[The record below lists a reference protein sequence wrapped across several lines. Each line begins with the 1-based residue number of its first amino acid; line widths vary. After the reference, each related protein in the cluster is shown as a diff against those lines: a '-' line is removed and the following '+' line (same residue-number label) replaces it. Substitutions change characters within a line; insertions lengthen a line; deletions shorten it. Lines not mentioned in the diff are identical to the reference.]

1 MMKNAVLCLC
11 LLGTAGASR
20 RIRKAIEIPKN
31 ENWQPS
37 TGLLI
42 EEFEKDFRMLQLSMS
57 MPTGTPPVAPPVT
70 SPIAPPVVAPTEPP
84 IFAPTDAPV
93 VAPTDAPVV
102 APTDAPV
109 VAPTD
114 APVVAPTEAPVVAP
128 TDAPVVAPTDAP
140 VVAPTDA
147 PVVAPTDAPVV
158 APTDAPVVAPTD
170 APVVA
175 PTDAPAVAPTDA
187 PAVAPT
193 DAPAVAPTEA
203 PVVAPTDAPVVAPT
217 EVPALPPNR
226 ISFVPTEAPIE
237 TGTPGP
243 VTPSPTPTDDNRN
256 QQILVKCGITALE
269 RSRDILSVLTLVSEP
284 VNLIT
289 PGAPQFSA
297 RDWVDNQ
304 DAAIICASNSER
316 IEQRY
321 RAGLLYYALGG
332 DMWTNCRA
340 EKDAGFGD
348 LCLEEEQGD
357 ARKRQRRRHLQE
369 TEAVRFLD
377 ERNECEWFGMTC
389 GDDYDPES
397 GNNDDA
403 YFALQTIDLSANN
416 LEGPLFEELFG
427 FLELEGLFMD
437 GNLKI
442 SGSIPEAIGQLT
454 KLRDLDLDDNALTG
468 SLPNALYGITS
479 LRAID
484 LNDNNLVGELSD
496 AIGSLQNLE
505 VLQLEYNMFSGPLP
519 TDGLLSL
526 LRLGT
531 CNRLGVGSVAL
542 NHIH

>member
-11 LLGTAGASR
+11 LLGTAGASH

-31 ENWQPS
+31 EDWQPS

-42 EEFEKDFRMLQLSMS
+42 EEFDNDFRVLQLSMS
-57 MPTGTPPVAPPVT
+57 MPTGTPPVTPPT
-70 SPIAPPVVAPTEPP
+70 APPVVAPTEAP
-84 IFAPTDAPV
+84 IVVPTDAPV
-93 VAPTDAPVV
+93 VAPVVAPTEAPVV
-102 APTDAPV
+102 APTVAPV

-128 TDAPVVAPTDAP
+128 TDAPVVAPT
-140 VVAPTDA
+140 
-147 PVVAPTDAPVV
+147 
-158 APTDAPVVAPTD
+158 
-170 APVVA
+170 
-175 PTDAPAVAPTDA
+175 
-187 PAVAPT
+187 
-193 DAPAVAPTEA
+193 EA

-217 EVPALPPNR
+217 EAPVVAPTEAPVLPPNR

-237 TGTPGP
+237 SGTPGP

-256 QQILVKCGITALE
+256 LQILAKCGITALE

-304 DAAIICASNSER
+304 DEAIICASNFER

-321 RAGLLYYALGG
+321 RAGLLYYAMGG
-332 DMWTNCRA
+332 NMWNNCRA
-340 EKDAGFGD
+340 EEDAEFGD
-348 LCLEEEQGD
+348 LCLEGEGID
-357 ARKRQRRRHLQE
+357 E

-377 ERNECEWFGMTC
+377 ERNECEWFGLTC

-403 YFALQTIDLSANN
+403 YFPLQTIDLSANN
-416 LEGPLFEELFG
+416 LQGPLFEELFG

-442 SGSIPEAIGQLT
+442 SGNIPEAVGQLT
-454 KLRDLDLDDNALTG
+454 KLIDLDLDDNALTG
-468 SLPNALYGITS
+468 TLPNALYGITS

-484 LNDNNLVGELSD
+484 LNDNNLEGELSD

-519 TDGLLSL
+519 TDALLSL

-531 CNRLGVGSVAL
+531 CNRLGLVAL
-542 NHIH
+542 H